1 MPRKKRPLKIFWI
14 SMWSLKESICSKT
27 AMAVL
32 EDWLCSKSVWNTI
45 SFHSSS
51 RTIWNC
57 FITVAWKNG
66 ITRKV
71 IWRHRIN
78 IEPIWIILDLLIKKW
93 FVKYQKFILK
103 CYYVLNSTLMLI
115 IFQIDLVKLNVKGMI
130 RNVRICS
137 CVWISSMVKLR

>member
-57 FITVAWKNG
+57 FIIVTWKNG

-71 IWRHRIN
+71 IWWHRIN
-78 IEPIWIILDLLIKKW
+78 IEPIWIILELFIKKW
-93 FVKYQKFILK
+93 FSKYQKFILK
-103 CYYVLNSTLMLI
+103 CRYVLYSTLLLI
-115 IFQIDLVKLNVKGMI
+115 IFQIDLVKWNVKGMI
-130 RNVRICS
+130 RNMRVCRG
-137 CVWISSMVKLR
+137 VWISSMVKLR